1 MNRSLLAL
9 GLASVGLVAVSA
21 VDAKA
26 APGAPGASGAELR
39 STSSTGPLLAPAN
52 PKCVKRKG
60 EKDKPL
66 CGGPFKDR
74 SRTHWWSKPATFRIV
89 DVSIIG
95 TMRMEALSNDDM
107 RFNGEGEVWIS
118 ARKGFGGK
126 FKLPKPGPGGIG
138 IGTITAKGIDWTSR
152 STGAW
157 ITSVGDEYGCGATLE
172 NGPMAP
178 TSVTALVATDPRKD
192 VLNINWNLGGPAFRC
207 PKDLVDPPPFD
218 EKFSDSSLI
227 RYRASSFRGHKLVR
241 LPVTAK
247 WSNTSTTTR
256 TTVEWSGHVLLQ
268 RVT

>member
-1 MNRSLLAL
+1 MRRSFLAL
-9 GLASVGLVAVSA
+9 GLASVGLVAASA

-26 APGAPGASGAELR
+26 ASGASTTSGAASR
-39 STSSTGPLLAPAN
+39 ATSANGPLLKPTN
-52 PKCVKRKG
+52 PKCVKRKT
-60 EKDKPL
+60 EKKPL
-66 CGGPFKDR
+66 CGGPFKDK
-74 SRTHWWSKPATFRIV
+74 SRTHWWSKPAEFRIV

-95 TMRMEALSNDDM
+95 TMKMEALSDDDM

-138 IGTITAKGIDWTSR
+138 IGTITAKSIDWTSR

-157 ITSVGDEYGCGATLE
+157 ITSVGDEYGCGTMLE

-178 TSVTALVATDPRKD
+178 TSVTAMVATDPTKD
-192 VLNINWNLGGPAFRC
+192 VLNINWNLGGPAFKC
-207 PKDLVDPPPFD
+207 DKDLVDPPPFD

-247 WSNTSTTTR
+247 WSNESGTNR